1 MEIGWV
7 CREGKALCIIYP
19 TIGHTSLQSLWER
32 GVTDSDLMAS
42 GVAEAEDKGVILATE
57 GEWIDRLGVVSFTL
71 RSDRSGED
79 ATRTLFCFVS
89 DRERELLR

>member
-7 CREGKALCIIYP
+7 CREGKALCIDHP

-42 GVAEAEDKGVILATE
+42 GVAEAEGRGVILATE
-57 GEWIDRLGVVSFTL
+57 GE
-71 RSDRSGED
+71 
-79 ATRTLFCFVS
+79 
-89 DRERELLR
+89 